1 MSDFDWSATHSLGIL
16 FLDWLLYHNN
26 EELAE
31 CYDQMINGLLGH
43 FDHTAKQF
51 VPQSNTSLSYRL
63 LCHRH
68 KSTSD
73 IEEKNKIEK
82 KIKKIISDV
91 SQDGDIDRMNIFS
104 QNDQFSRPLL
114 AELVSVGPS
123 DFDSVLFNRQALKV
137 IQCLFKS
144 SANDHLQQTKASTK
158 YARAAYN
165 IIANILWS
173 PDMIP
178 FEAEPDSQP
187 KEPTAFE
194 KLLKKVQKKKNIEMN
209 NQILVANIA
218 RMISDEETSELSDNI
233 TSQNLFQNTAIRVKE
248 KEVGNDTT
256 KKPKSPL
263 KSVLRTPTSHF
274 KKRLTQDKDSRW
286 PVKKNLEDVYDHA
299 KSKNVTFKSQN
310 DSNEDKSKEIESP
323 NSSQASDIDIIS
335 ASDSSSQELRSPA
348 SNFNPML
355 KSRVEG
361 SSQIPKKRKSP
372 NKLQTPIKTG
382 KFEPVATLSPK

>member
-1 MSDFDWSATHSLGIL
+1 M
-16 FLDWLLYHNN
+16 
-26 EELAE
+26 
-31 CYDQMINGLLGH
+31 
-43 FDHTAKQF
+43 
-51 VPQSNTSLSYRL
+51 
-63 LCHRH
+63 
-68 KSTSD
+68 
-73 IEEKNKIEK
+73 
-82 KIKKIISDV
+82 

-104 QNDQFSRPLL
+104 QNDHFSRPLL

-144 SANDHLQQTKASTK
+144 TANDHLQQTKASTK
-158 YARAAYN
+158 YTRAAYN

-187 KEPTAFE
+187 KEPSAFE
-194 KLLKKVQKKKNIEMN
+194 KLLKKVQKKKNIEIN
-209 NQILVANIA
+209 NRILVANIA

-248 KEVGNDTT
+248 KEVGNDNSN
-256 KKPKSPL
+256 KSKSPL

-286 PVKKNLEDVYDHA
+286 PVKKNSEDVYDHA
-299 KSKNVTFKSQN
+299 KSKSVTFKSQN
-310 DSNEDKSKEIESP
+310 DSNEDKSQESP

-335 ASDSSSQELRSPA
+335 GKSLLVREAMSSYL
-348 SNFNPML
+348 
-355 KSRVEG
+355 
-361 SSQIPKKRKSP
+361 
-372 NKLQTPIKTG
+372 
-382 KFEPVATLSPK
+382 